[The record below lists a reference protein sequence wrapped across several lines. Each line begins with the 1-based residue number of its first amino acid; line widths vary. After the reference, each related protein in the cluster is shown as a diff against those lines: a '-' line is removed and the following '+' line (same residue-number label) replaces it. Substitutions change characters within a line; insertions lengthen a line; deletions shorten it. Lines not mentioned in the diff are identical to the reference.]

1 MAFILSVLPR
11 NICQILKKENEEK
24 FMMSRL
30 GSFASAFTVALIV
43 FGGNNS
49 SIAEEIILQ
58 PGPNNGK
65 DIWTTSVF
73 SYTDEGGGPG
83 GGLDNEHLRVG
94 GWGDYYHSL
103 LEFDLTELP
112 AIAASARIEL
122 YAFNRNT
129 QRYPTGIWLDRITEF
144 WDWRTQGTGVD
155 RERMW
160 WIDRPNAVQW
170 NQDVSQPLPVPAF
183 DQWYTIDITNL
194 YNAWQASG
202 NGIDNFGIQLRPASI
217 NQNQNSFYSS
227 NYLDDPTLRPK
238 LVINYNNNNNPPS
251 LQFSSVADTET
262 DTPFPVTIEARLSNG
277 LIDTSFNQRV
287 NLHTNHDSL
296 TVDIL
301 YVDLINGTAT
311 ESIMLSGS
319 GSTDV
324 KLEATYRSITGSSNS
339 LTVTDPSAVPTKL
352 IFTVGLDGF
361 SDLALIGDVT
371 VYLKSPAGFVVEQ
384 TKSDFGFGYGDFLF
398 SVVLGGEYE
407 VWAVNQSGDLR
418 SSINN
423 KILIST
429 AHYPKHILK
438 ELPLRETG
446 KPPVLLVPGMMG
458 STNECVVKYAA
469 GKTPTLPRNPYPLAS
484 ELCIF
489 NGVFDFG
496 FNTAAEAGFDD
507 LDRVLQDQY
516 NVIPVPWDWR
526 ATLEESTNRPYRN
539 AWHNYLIPAIEAA
552 RNPIPEPDGEPIIYE
567 FDKVDVVAHSMG
579 GLVVRAYIQSAAYA
593 NDINKFAMVGT
604 PNQGSANAY
613 YMAQGGNPGLADD
626 IAGKCTF
633 FTTKSN
639 PYCFYSRATDAV
651 YREMKIGESPF
662 VQTKVCVLRVPM
674 FPFLCL
680 RYNEFSDYSK
690 VISPE
695 KLIQFYDEEVP
706 TGRQLTPTYSTALST
721 GALMAKPNTTLQ
733 NLNNDTD
740 LDRMVQEQDCSDP
753 KKVRTTI
760 FASSNEP
767 TLVNINVDPR
777 IENAIVYPDGAP
789 NGSPAPETNG
799 GDGTVPLISAYGAL
813 GLNVTINVKAKGKHS
828 FLMGAFKDEIAA
840 FLNAGCSQ

>member
-1 MAFILSVLPR
+1 MKIWHLYFLYFQGIY
-11 NICQILKKENEEK
+11 QILKKENEEK

-43 FGGNNS
+43 FGGNTS

-144 WDWRTQGTGVD
+144 WDWRTQGTGAD

-170 NQDVSQPLPVPAF
+170 NQDVFQPLPVPAF

-251 LQFSSVADTET
+251 LQFSSVVDTET

-296 TVDIL
+296 TVDTL

-311 ESIMLSGS
+311 ESITLSGS

-384 TKSDFGFGYGDFLF
+384 TKSDSGFGHGDFLF
-398 SVVLGGEYE
+398 SGVLAGEYE
-407 VWAVNQSGDLR
+407 VWAVNQSGDWR

-423 KILIST
+423 KIPISN
-429 AHYPKHILK
+429 AHYTKPFFK

-458 STNECVVKYAA
+458 STNECVNQYEYAS
-469 GKTPTLPRNPYPLAS
+469 GKTPKLPRNPYSPAS

-489 NGVFDFG
+489 NGVVF
-496 FNTAAEAGFDD
+496 FNAANAGFSYLDD
-507 LDRVLQDQY
+507 TLSGRY

-526 ATLEESTNRPYRN
+526 ATLEESANQPDRN
-539 AWHNYLIPAIEAA
+539 AWLYYLIPAIEAA
-552 RNPIPEPDGEPIIYE
+552 RNPIKEPDGEPIIYE

-579 GLVVRAYIQSAAYA
+579 GLMVRAYIQSAAYA

-604 PNQGSANAY
+604 PNRGSANTY
-613 YMAQGGNPGLADD
+613 YMVQGGDPRRSDNINGD
-626 IAGKCTF
+626 CQTS
-633 FTTKSN
+633 SN
-639 PYCFYSRATDAV
+639 PFCFYSGTTDAL
-651 YREMKIGESPF
+651 YKEMNNGDSPF
-662 VQTKVCVLRVPM
+662 VRVNGIT
-674 FPFLCL
+674 
-680 RYNEFSDYSK
+680 YYSK
-690 VISPE
+690 LKNNSPE
-695 KLIQFYDEEVP
+695 TLVTFYEKSVP
-706 TGRQLTPTYSTALST
+706 TALQLSATYDHALST
-721 GALMAKPNTTLQ
+721 GPLTIKPNTFLK
-733 NLNNDTD
+733 NLNSDEDKT
-740 LDRMVQEQDCSDP
+740 RMVADDHKCNDLAN
-753 KKVRTTI
+753 KVRTKI
-760 FASSNEP
+760 FASNNVA
-767 TLVNINVDPR
+767 TLETIKVHTRVPSTV
-777 IENAIVYPDGAP
+777 VYPDGAP
-789 NGSPAPETNG
+789 NGNSPTTPYA
-799 GDGTVPLISAYGAL
+799 GDGTVPAISAVLVPGIT
-813 GLNVTINVKAKGKHS
+813 LNVQLEEKGKHG
-828 FLMGAFKDEIAA
+828 FLMRAFKDEIET
-840 FLNAGCSQ
+840 FLNVGCPQ